1 MYIHTDYCVQNY
13 EFVEADSTSAA
24 WQLQT
29 FDLSKF
35 NRDCDG
41 GTITVQKWTPEV
53 LLFPTRYGTGTADAE
68 QSPPIFVRVKGT
80 VAHPPNGRPFAFLP

>member
-35 NRDCDG
+35 NRDCNC
-41 GTITVQKWTPEV
+41 GTSTVQKWTPEV
-53 LLFPTRYGTGTADAE
+53 CPRRR
-68 QSPPIFVRVKGT
+68 PPNFVRPMGT
-80 VAHPPNGRPFAFLP
+80 VATSFVAM